1 MSQMKLNDSERI
13 KVLWIDDESAEDIQN
28 KFYDAGIDA
37 TIFTTTE
44 KALNEYKTHRGTFQA
59 IILDLQGED
68 GTTIEFSKA
77 LKEFEKFLKEDLIPL
92 YVLTNYLQSDQPYK
106 EARGVISA
114 FGLKEDSIYH
124 KGSQVP
130 FLINDLKAIVL
141 ERDRFKIRKKY
152 ESAFE
157 AFESDILNKDN
168 QSTLYKMVGSF
179 SGENID
185 YKGLFNEMRQMIEMI
200 FYRFIELKRLP
211 PDYLYGLG
219 ENGKPSFSNDDPRE
233 TRINV
238 IKYLSGDF
246 ADVGMVGIKDKTTI
260 QIENGR
266 IISLHMR
273 TVLDKLFND
282 CNNNSHYNPNKNWAS
297 TPLFQRETPHFFE
310 STALLLIDFILWAK
324 SMLNEE
330 NTRFKEKDRV
340 KKIVPQDYIQ
350 NNESSTLTAT
360 SQASLINS
368 RPLKHGEQRKI
379 VRVSPSGKPRYP
391 NVVCSEGPVFNK
403 GNCIMGNLVSKLEE
417 NQNQQEVSAIVIN
430 AFQIIEFE
438 V

>member
-1 MSQMKLNDSERI
+1 MKSNDSERI
-13 KVLWIDDESAEDIQN
+13 KILWIDDESDELIEDA
-28 KFYDAGIDA
+28 FCDAGIDA
-37 TIFTTTE
+37 TICTTTE

-59 IILDLQGED
+59 LILDLRGED

-77 LKEFEKFLKEDLIPL
+77 VKEFEKYLKEDLIPL
-92 YVLTNYLQSDQPYK
+92 YVLTHYLQRDQSYI

-114 FGLKEDSIYH
+114 FGLKEDNIYH

-130 FLINDLKAIVL
+130 FLIADLKGVVL

-157 AFESDILNKDN
+157 AFEKDILDKNS
-168 QSTLYKMVGSF
+168 QGTLEKMILSF
-179 SGENID
+179 SGRKDD
-185 YKGLFNEMRQMIEMI
+185 YCGLFNEMRQMIEMI

-211 PDYLYGLG
+211 PDYLYGLAD
-219 ENGKPSFSNDDPRE
+219 NGKPSFSNEPRE

-238 IKYLSGDF
+238 MNYLSGGF
-246 ADVGMVGIKDKTTI
+246 TDVGMVGIKDKRTI
-260 QIENGR
+260 QIESGR

-282 CNNNSHYNPNKNWAS
+282 CNINSHYNPNKNWAS

-310 STALLLIDFILWAK
+310 STALLLIDLILWAK

-330 NTRFKEKDRV
+330 NVSFKEKDRV
-340 KKIVPQDYIQ
+340 KKIVPQDSIQ
-350 NNESSTLTAT
+350 DNESSTLTAT

-368 RPLKHGEQRKI
+368 RPLKPGEQRKTI
-379 VRVSPSGKPRYP
+379 RVSQSGNPRYP